1 MKHLL
6 QIVRT
11 GAIDLPE
18 VPCPVAGP
26 NELLIQTRATL
37 ISPGTERMLLEF
49 GRAGWLEKIR
59 QQPDKAR
66 EVFDKVKTDG
76 VLPTIAAVRAKLDQ
90 AISLGYSNVGVVLEG
105 SLYPRGTRVVSNGPH
120 AEVVRVPKNLSAAV
134 PDGVSDDAAAF
145 TVLGAIALE
154 GVRLI
159 APSLGETIAVSGLGL
174 IGLLAVQLLKA
185 HGCRVLGVDLDEWK
199 LGLAESFGAET
210 VNLAQG
216 EDPVAI
222 AQRMTRGRGVDGVLI
237 AAATRS
243 DEPVHQAAQMC
254 RTRGRIVLTGVT
266 GTHISRDDFYKKELS
281 FQVSCS
287 YGPGRYDPVYERD
300 GRDYPPAYVR
310 WTAQRNFEAV
320 LQMMA
325 EGQLRVEPLITHRFP
340 FDEVR
345 DAYAL
350 LEAGAPCLGILLD
363 YPERDAGETLRRT
376 VVVRSPAT
384 WPSHLETSRGSTGR
398 IGVIGAGNYA
408 TKVLLPA
415 LRKAGARLAAIV
427 SSGGVTAQHAAR
439 RFGIPTASTDAEVLF
454 SDASISAVVVATRH
468 NSHAR
473 LVCEAL
479 RAGKHVF
486 VEKPLALR
494 LEDID
499 EIEAEWMVRPRL
511 LLAGFNRRF
520 APHAVKMR
528 QLLATLSAAK
538 SIVITVNAGTVA
550 AGHWTRD
557 ETLGGGRLVGEGCH
571 FLDLARFLVGRPIV
585 AARWQ
590 KSAERD
596 TADLQ
601 VEFDDR
607 SRATV
612 HYFAN
617 GHRSYAKERVEVF
630 AEGRVLALDN
640 WRRLRGHG
648 WRGFSKL
655 NLWRQDKGNAACLG
669 AWLRAMESDGP
680 SPIPFAELIEVSRWA
695 LRAAQ
700 D

>member
-1 MKHLL
+1 
-6 QIVRT
+6 
-11 GAIDLPE
+11 
-18 VPCPVAGP
+18 
-26 NELLIQTRATL
+26 
-37 ISPGTERMLLEF
+37 MLLEF
-49 GRAGWLEKIR
+49 GKAGWIEKVL
-59 QQPDKAR
+59 QQPGKAL
-66 EVFDKVKTDG
+66 EIFDKVRTDG
-76 VLPTIAAVRAKLDQ
+76 LLPAIVAVRAKLDEP
-90 AISLGYSNVGVVLEG
+90 ISLGYSNVGVVLEG
-105 SLYPRGTRVVSNGPH
+105 GNYARGMRVVSNGPH
-120 AEVVRVPKNLSAAV
+120 AEVVRVPKNLTAAV

-154 GVRLI
+154 GIRLL

-174 IGLLAVQLLKA
+174 IGLMAVQLLKA

-199 LGLAESFGAET
+199 LDLAESFGAET
-210 VNLAQG
+210 VNLARG
-216 EDPVAI
+216 EDPAT
-222 AQRMTRGRGVDGVLI
+222 AAERMTQGRGVDGVLI
-237 AAATRS
+237 AATTRS

-266 GTHISRDDFYKKELS
+266 GTHISRDDFYQKELS

-287 YGPGRYDPVYERD
+287 YGPGRYDPAYERD
-300 GRDYPPAYVR
+300 GQDYPPAYVR

-320 LQMMA
+320 LEMMQ
-325 EGQLRVEPLITHRFP
+325 EGRLRVEPLVTHRFP
-340 FDEVR
+340 FGQVR

-350 LEAGAPCLGILLD
+350 LETEGPCLGIVLD
-363 YPERDAGETLRRT
+363 YPARDAGNALRRS
-376 VVVRSPAT
+376 VIVRSHSA
-384 WPSHLETSRGSTGR
+384 WHLAPRTAAGDRGR

-415 LRKAGARLAAIV
+415 LRKEGARLAAIA
-427 SSGGVTAQHAAR
+427 SSGGVSAQQAAG
-439 RFGIPTASTDAEVLF
+439 RFDIPTATTDVAVLF
-454 SDASISAVVVATRH
+454 SDVSIGAVVVATRH
-468 NSHAR
+468 DSHAR

-494 LEDID
+494 PEDLE
-499 EIEAEWMVRPRL
+499 EIEGEWTARPHV

-520 APHAVKMR
+520 APHARKMR
-528 QLLATLSAAK
+528 QLLATLSGPK
-538 SIVITVNAGTVA
+538 SVVITVNAGEVP
-550 AGHWTRD
+550 AGHWTQD
-557 ETLGGGRLVGEGCH
+557 EELGGGRLIGEGCH

-585 AARWQ
+585 AARWC

-596 TADLQ
+596 TANLQ
-601 VEFDDR
+601 TEFDDG
-607 SRATV
+607 SQATV

-617 GHRSYAKERVEVF
+617 GHRGYAKEHVEVF

-640 WRRLRGHG
+640 WRRLRGYG
-648 WRGFSKL
+648 WKDFSKL
-655 NLWRQDKGNAACLG
+655 NLWRQDKGNGACLR
-669 AWLRAMESDGP
+669 AWLRAIEKDGP